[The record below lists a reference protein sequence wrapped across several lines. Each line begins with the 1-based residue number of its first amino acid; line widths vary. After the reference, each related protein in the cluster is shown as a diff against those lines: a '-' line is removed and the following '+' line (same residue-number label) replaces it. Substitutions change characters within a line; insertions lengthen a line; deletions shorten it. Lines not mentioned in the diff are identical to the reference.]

1 MKKIAAIF
9 LALTMLLGIALADG
23 SDMWA
28 AYEEPVD
35 VLFVKAVNI
44 SGDQVDY
51 TQDNPFITFIKEQ
64 FNINIKYKWVTT
76 GDAYQQK
83 VALMLAT
90 DDLADVMVVDAT
102 TMKQM
107 YEAEQLSPLTQVW
120 DTYADPFTKEL
131 MGYGSSISFESGT
144 IDGELYGIPYS
155 VPVHETMHATLLRTD
170 WMDNLNLTQ
179 PKSFADLEKIL
190 YAFVQQDPDGN
201 GVADTYG
208 IGMNKNLYGDGFEL
222 QTIANM
228 MHAYPNAWI
237 KKGDKVVYG
246 SVQPEMKTVLAK
258 LAQWYKDGLIDPEF
272 TVKDCNVEAELVM
285 QGKLGAFT
293 GVQWVS
299 LMMDCIPTLW
309 RDDVNSAWQILG
321 VPELSVDDQP
331 AKPIAYD
338 NTSSFIVVRKGFEH
352 PEAMVKILNMMHKI
366 GAGDSREYFATPQD
380 FTAVWDYFGWMPMS
394 PESIHGNI
402 VKWVNVNAALEEG
415 SDEKVQYNANA
426 LNLYNNINDYL
437 NNNDYRHDLENTD
450 ARGTAGYMY
459 GLSFCGQNFGLATSY
474 AEQGLLEYDM
484 KGAIV
489 TDAMVDSE
497 ATLDKLELETF
508 TRIITGEA
516 DISEFDTFVDQWNLL
531 GGEEITE
538 SMNEYYGF

>member
-1 MKKIAAIF
+1 MKRIVAIF
-9 LALTMLLGIALADG
+9 LTLALLLGTALAEGD
-23 SDMWA
+23 SMWA

-35 VLFVKAVNI
+35 VYFVKAVNI
-44 SGDQVDY
+44 AGDQVDY
-51 TQDNPFITFIKEQ
+51 TQDNPFIDFIREQ

-76 GDAYQQK
+76 SDAYQQK

-90 DDLADVMVVDAT
+90 NDLADVMVVDAT

-107 YEAEQLSPLTQVW
+107 YEADQLSDLTEAW
-120 DTYADPFTKEL
+120 ASYADSFTKEL
-131 MGYGSSISFESGT
+131 MGYGTSISFESGI
-144 IDGELYGIPYS
+144 IDGALYGIPYS
-155 VPVHETMHATLLRTD
+155 VPVNETMHALLLRSD
-170 WMDNLNLTQ
+170 WMDKLGLAE
-179 PKSFADLEKIL
+179 PHSFAELETIL
-190 YAFVQQDPDGN
+190 YAFAKQDPDGN
-201 GVADTYG
+201 GANDTYG

-228 MHAYPNAWI
+228 MHAYPHAWI
-237 KKGDKVVYG
+237 KKGDKVAYG
-246 SVQPEMKTVLAK
+246 STQPEMKDVLMK
-258 LAQWYKDGLIDPEF
+258 LAQWYQDGLIDPEF
-272 TVKDCNVEAELVM
+272 TVKDNNVEAELVM

-299 LMMDCIPTLW
+299 LMADCIPTCW
-309 RDDVNSAWQILG
+309 RDDVNSAWKLFG
-321 VPELSVDDQP
+321 VPQLSVDEQP

-338 NTSSFIVVRKGFEH
+338 NTSSFIVVRKGYEH
-352 PEAMVKILNMMHKI
+352 PEAAIKILNMMHRI
-366 GAGDSREYFATPQD
+366 GAGDSRQYFATPEE
-380 FTAVWDYFGWMPMS
+380 FTNVWDYFGWMPMA

-402 VKWVNVNAALEEG
+402 VKWVNVNAALAEG
-415 SDEKVQYNANA
+415 SDEKVQYNTNA
-426 LNLYNNINDYL
+426 LNLYNNINEYL
-437 NNNDYRHDLENTD
+437 VNHDYRASDNSD

-459 GLSFCGQNFGLATSY
+459 GLNFCGQNFGLATTY

-489 TDAMVDSE
+489 TDAMVDSQ